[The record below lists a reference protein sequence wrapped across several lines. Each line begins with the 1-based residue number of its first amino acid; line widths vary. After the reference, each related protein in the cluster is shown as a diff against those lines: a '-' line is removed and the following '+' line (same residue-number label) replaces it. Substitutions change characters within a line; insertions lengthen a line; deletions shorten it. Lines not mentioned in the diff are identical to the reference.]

1 MLRAGAIGLIEVYQR
16 RLSPLKGFT
25 CAHLVLHGGVSCSQ
39 AVKLAIDEDGL
50 SAGWR
55 AVKARASSCR
65 AAMIALQTSA
75 EEGKTGQD
83 HSAGRRR
90 GQRSRRFTD
99 ESCCLIHGGAEVCFS
114 ACFLSSFS

>member
-39 AVKLAIDEDGL
+39 AVKLAIAQGGL

-55 AVKARASSCR
+55 AVKARAATCR
-65 AAMIALQTSA
+65 AAMIALQTGA
-75 EEGKTGQD
+75 EESKD
-83 HSAGRRR
+83 
-90 GQRSRRFTD
+90 
-99 ESCCLIHGGAEVCFS
+99 GG
-114 ACFLSSFS
+114 